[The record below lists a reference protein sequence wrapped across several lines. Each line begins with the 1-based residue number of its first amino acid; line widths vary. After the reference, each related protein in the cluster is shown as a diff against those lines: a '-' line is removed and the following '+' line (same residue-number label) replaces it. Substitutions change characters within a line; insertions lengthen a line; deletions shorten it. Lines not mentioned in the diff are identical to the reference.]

1 MLWRGVVFIT
11 HKNPILSFSYWLALS
26 FSLLNTCVM
35 YFARCPILLL
45 LFKGAYVLSYTVI
58 LCTQR
63 VNELKMMVHK
73 VLLGKPPMCY
83 IHIFKFLVC
92 VCNKI
97 RYLNL
102 LDLFKT
108 SRDQKPTL
116 KIEKQF
122 VVWQAECLQNTLQ
135 NQNTGFFGYRN
146 GHKKGPL

>member
-1 MLWRGVVFIT
+1 M
-11 HKNPILSFSYWLALS
+11 H
-26 FSLLNTCVM
+26 
-35 YFARCPILLL
+35 FARCPILLL

-73 VLLGKPPMCY
+73 ALLGKPPMGY

-92 VCNKI
+92 VCNKT
-97 RYLNL
+97 RYLTL

-122 VVWQAECLQNTLQ
+122 VV
-135 NQNTGFFGYRN
+135 
-146 GHKKGPL
+146 